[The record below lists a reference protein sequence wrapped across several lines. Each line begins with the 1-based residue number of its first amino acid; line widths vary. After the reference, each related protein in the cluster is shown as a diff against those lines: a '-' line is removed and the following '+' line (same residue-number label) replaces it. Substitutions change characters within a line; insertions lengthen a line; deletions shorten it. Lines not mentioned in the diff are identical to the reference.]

1 MRTYEKTHPWL
12 KFRLDLRKADYELW
26 LALGEAKSKSE
37 HIANVPL
44 MPNTAEKLHAVY
56 LVKGV
61 LATTAI
67 EGNTLTEKEVMDRL
81 EGKLQLPPSKEYL
94 GQEIDNVIEACNS
107 IANKLFENTSQDIC
121 VNDIKEYNKLVL
133 RKLPLDESII
143 PGEIRTYSV
152 GVGKYRAAPH
162 EDCEYLLEKF
172 CNWLNTGFKEPKEE
186 LKIAFGILKAIIA
199 HLYFAWIHPFGDGN
213 GRVARLIEFQILIN
227 SGVPSPAAH
236 LLSNHYNSTRMMYY
250 MQLEK
255 SSQSTDGEFSFIKYA
270 LEGFIDG
277 LRDQL
282 TEIKRQQLE
291 ITWGNYIHEMF
302 KGKDSPANTR
312 KRHLILDL
320 SKEDEFIATQ
330 KIREISPRIAAE
342 YAQKT
347 PKTLLRDIKK
357 LLEMGL
363 IEISV
368 TEGVRAKKE
377 KILAFLPRRVSDT
390 PTTENYE

>member
-12 KFRLDLRKADYELW
+12 KFTLDLRKADYETW
-26 LALGEAKSKSE
+26 IVLGEIKSKCE

-44 MPNTAEKLHAVY
+44 MPKTAEKLHAVY

-67 EGNTLTEKEVMDRL
+67 EGNTLTEKQVMERM

-107 IANKLFENTSQDIC
+107 IADKLFQNTSQDIC

-152 GVGKYRAAPH
+152 GVGRYRAAPH

-172 CNWLNTGFKEPKEE
+172 CNWLNTGFKEPKNE

-213 GRVARLIEFQILIN
+213 GRVARLIEFQTLIN
-227 SGVPSPAAH
+227 SGIPSPAAH

-250 MQLEK
+250 MQLDK
-255 SSQSTDGEFSFIKYA
+255 ASQSTDGEFSFIKYA

-291 ITWGNYIHEMF
+291 VTWENYINDRF

-312 KRHLILDL
+312 IRHLIQDL
-320 SKEDEFIATQ
+320 SKVDGFIATQ
-330 KIREISPRIAAE
+330 KIREITPRVARE
-342 YAQKT
+342 YASKT
-347 PKTLLRDIKK
+347 PRTIFRDLNK
-357 LLEMGL
+357 LSQMGL
-363 IEISV
+363 IEISA
-368 TEGVRAKKE
+368 TEGVKAKKE
-377 KILAFLPRRVSDT
+377 KILAFLPRRVSEA